1 MNLKE
6 LYLHGIDYDKYL
18 NSKGVSEK
26 EKSEKIYN
34 DIVLTEE
41 EVKEI
46 EAVKEKVNILAFAEV
61 WCPDCIVSVPALKK
75 LNDINSLIE
84 FSVVGREGNEEYL
97 EEYKEDNK
105 AKIPTFLIMDEEFKV
120 KGAFIE
126 RPKSIKEIE
135 KSGDQVKIIVE
146 KRNYRAGKYINATIK
161 EILDIIKNS

>member
-1 MNLKE
+1 MNLEE
-6 LYLHGIDYDKYL
+6 LYLQGIDYDKYL
-18 NSKGVSEK
+18 NSKGASEK

-34 DIVLTEE
+34 DIVLTDEE
-41 EVKEI
+41 IKKI
-46 EAVKEKVNILAFAEV
+46 EEVKEKVNILAFAEV
-61 WCPDCIVSVPALKK
+61 WCPDCIVSVPGLKK
-75 LNDINSLIE
+75 LNDINSLID

-105 AKIPTFLIMDEEFKV
+105 AKIPTFLIMDEKFKV

-126 RPKSIKEIE
+126 RPKAIKEIE